1 MLPRRADAGT
11 AAGNHR
17 RTEVPLWN
25 QRGARTRAPL
35 LPNGPPSS
43 LVSYYG
49 VAWFGS
55 QLRTSNDH
63 HSKRSLQARLYF
75 LFKGWSGSTPYCAHR
90 PSTTIKCSFQARSL
104 LLQGGGLVGP
114 SPRASREHILIVR
127 PLRAQGTTKLSRH
140 VSIISNR
147 ASNSCPQAVQRMQ
160 SDSTVNSSDL
170 IPMPP
175 QSGQRASWTL

>member
-1 MLPRRADAGT
+1 MKRLPITRITHAGSSRNRCRV
-11 AAGNHR
+11 AR
-17 RTEVPLWN
+17 PV
-25 QRGARTRAPL
+25 RGGQGTGSAVCGGACPVAPPDL
-35 LPNGPPSS
+35 
-43 LVSYYG
+43 
-49 VAWFGS
+49 
-55 QLRTSNDH
+55 H
-63 HSKRSLQARLYF
+63 
-75 LFKGWSGSTPYCAHR
+75 CEHR
-90 PSTTIKCSFQARSL
+90 PSHTIKYSFQARSFPLLRGRPGLAPNSARRTTTTIKCSFQARSL

-127 PLRAQGTTKLSRH
+127 PLRAQGTAKLPPH

-175 QSGQRASWTL
+175 QSGQRARWTL

>member
-1 MLPRRADAGT
+1 MPVRHEIAAASRDRCAEAGDWLRRL
-11 AAGNHR
+11 R
-17 RTEVPLWN
+17 RCLSRCSSRSSLRASTEPHYKI
-25 QRGARTRAPL
+25 L
-35 LPNGPPSS
+35 LPSS
-43 LVSYYG
+43 LVSTSKG
-49 VAWFGS
+49 AAWLVS
-55 QLRTSNDH
+55 NCARRT
-63 HSKRSLQARLYF
+63 
-75 LFKGWSGSTPYCAHR
+75 T
-90 PSTTIKCSFQARSL
+90 TTIKCSFQARSL

-127 PLRAQGTTKLSRH
+127 PLRAQGTAKLPPH

-175 QSGQRASWTL
+175 QSGQRAR